1 MTEQIILASGSPRRR
16 ELLDQ
21 IGVTYR
27 VHAVD
32 IDETALPGEPPDV
45 YVQRIAAEK
54 SACCVQRFNPT
65 IPVLAAD
72 TGVVLNGAIMGKPKD
87 AADAEA
93 MLTALSGRT
102 HQVYTAVSL
111 RHRCQHFE
119 ALSVTDVCFKPL
131 TQAEIRAYWRSGE
144 PIDKAGSY
152 AIQGLGSVFIQSLSG
167 SYSGVVGLPLFET
180 AALLQQQGIKIIQ

>member
-16 ELLDQ
+16 ELLNQ

-32 IDETALPGEPPDV
+32 IDETALPDEPPDV
-45 YVQRIAAEK
+45 YGQRIAAEK
-54 SACCVQRFNPT
+54 SACCVKQFKST
-65 IPVLAAD
+65 LPVLAAD
-72 TGVVLNGAIMGKPKD
+72 TSVVLNGAIMGKPKD

-93 MLTALSGRT
+93 MLMALSGRT

-111 RHRCQHFE
+111 RNRCQHYE
-119 ALSVTDVCFKPL
+119 VLSVTDVCFKPL
-131 TQAEIRAYWRSGE
+131 TKAEVRAYWHSGE
-144 PIDKAGSY
+144 PVDKAGAY

-167 SYSGVVGLPLFET
+167 SYSGVMGLPLFET

>member
-1 MTEQIILASGSPRRR
+1 MTEQIILASGSPSRR
-16 ELLDQ
+16 ELLNQ

-32 IDETALPGEPPDV
+32 IDETALPDEPPDV
-45 YVQRIAAEK
+45 YGQRIAAEK
-54 SACCVQRFNPT
+54 SACCVKQFKST
-65 IPVLAAD
+65 LPVLAAD
-72 TGVVLNGAIMGKPKD
+72 TSVVLNGAIMGKPKD

-93 MLTALSGRT
+93 MLMALSGRT

-111 RHRCQHFE
+111 RNRCQHYE
-119 ALSVTDVCFKPL
+119 VLSVTDVCFKPL
-131 TQAEIRAYWRSGE
+131 TKAEVRAYWHSGE
-144 PIDKAGSY
+144 PVDKAGAY

-167 SYSGVVGLPLFET
+167 SYSGVMGLPLFET